1 MASHYTNP
9 DGTLAADLAAAWQA
23 TEDGIV
29 DQDARFRNW
38 RLWVDYLSANQLP
51 DRYLRTKNQPEQ
63 LSIVLAFAAKIRSGD
78 LGMGAQVQLG
88 SVSAALCH
96 VGQMFEL
103 AGFRDPRK
111 IQGSPEL
118 HLAVSRLYRSYKNQ
132 DPPPKS
138 SGSNRART
146 PPQSLTTLPTKRS
159 SWPYPSHIDST
170 TRKTRIA
177 MTLSHMPKP
186 PTANSTPSGL
196 PLADL

>member
-23 TEDGIV
+23 IEDGTN

-38 RLWVDYLSANQLP
+38 RLWVDYLSATNQLP

-63 LSIVLAFAAKIRSGD
+63 LSIVLAFAAKIRLGD

-138 SGSNRART
+138 QIALPVEVFENIQTHEGTSR
-146 PPQSLTTLPTKRS
+146 SLGLQAVADLIT
-159 SWPYPSHIDST
+159 
-170 TRKTRIA
+170 IA
-177 MTLSHMPKP
+177 FFFLFRVGEY
-186 PTANSTPSGL
+186 TPSGNDF
-196 PLADL
+196 AT